1 MSLIFVSYR
10 RQDTQ
15 SATGRLCDKLQMH
28 FSVDQVFHDIESI
41 EPGSSF
47 PATIASKIAESSIVL
62 VMIGRHWLSRAGDD
76 GRSRLF
82 EPDDYVRLEIATALA
97 PRHSRDPGARRGR
110 RDASRPRPCRTPSPA
125 LSTRQAHEISEQ
137 RWQYDSDLLVKQI
150 ERFVPAEGTS
160 TVRGTSTL
168 GQTLLQS
175 VVGWPFDF
183 AQLLVRPRRQLNALL
198 NQPNVVMRA
207 AVFFALSHIV
217 AGWLFVQ
224 QDLVASVPAFVLTG
238 VPEGAFILVLV
249 MVPLHLAARLLRAPS
264 HAPTTMMMLAYV
276 QSVAMVLVAGGC
288 ALIWTGLTLA
298 NPDIGPSMRSVVYTN
313 LPIEVRMARFTEV
326 IQTAV
331 GGPFMA
337 AVALASLI
345 WLFTAGWLVVAIQA
359 FRDMWRISRLR
370 FAAILILVALMLGVV
385 GAFVT
390 FAATL

>member
-1 MSLIFVSYR
+1 VSLIFVSYR

-47 PATIASKIAESSIVL
+47 PAIMASKIAESSIVL
-62 VMIGRHWLSRAGDD
+62 VMIGRHWLDSAGNE

-82 EPDDYVRLEIATALA
+82 EPNDYVRLEVEAALRRGIPVIPVLVEGAAMPAASALPEPIAALA
-97 PRHSRDPGARRGR
+97 
-110 RDASRPRPCRTPSPA
+110 
-125 LSTRQAHEISEQ
+125 TRQAHEITEQ
-137 RWQYDSDLLVKQI
+137 RWQYDSDRLVKEI
-150 ERFVPAEGTS
+150 ERFVAPEGAPTVQEGT
-160 TVRGTSTL
+160 VR
-168 GQTLLQS
+168 QTLLQS
-175 VVGWPFDF
+175 VASWPFDF

-198 NQPNVVMRA
+198 NQPNGVMRA

-238 VPEGAFILVLV
+238 VPEGAFILMLV

-276 QSVAMVLVAGGC
+276 QSAAMVLVACGC
-288 ALIWTGLTLA
+288 ASIWTGLTLA

-313 LPIEVRMARFTEV
+313 LPIEVRMARVTEV
-326 IQTAV
+326 LQTAV

-337 AVALASLI
+337 GFALANLI
-345 WLFTAGWLVVAIQA
+345 WLYAAGWLVAA
-359 FRDMWRISRLR
+359 SGEFRTMWRISRLR
-370 FAAILILVALMLGVV
+370 SAAILMLVALMLGVV

>member
-1 MSLIFVSYR
+1 VSLIFVSYR

-15 SATGRLCDKLQMH
+15 SATGRLSDKLQTH
-28 FSVDQVFHDIESI
+28 FGADQVFHDIESI
-41 EPGSSF
+41 EAGSDF
-47 PATIASKIAESSIVL
+47 AATIESKIAGSSVVL
-62 VMIGRHWLSRAGDD
+62 VMIGRHWAEATSDHGHA
-76 GRSRLF
+76 RLF
-82 EPDDYVRLEIATALA
+82 DPGDYVRLEIATALHRRI
-97 PRHSRDPGARRGR
+97 PVIPVLVEGAAMPQ
-110 RDASRPRPCRTPSPA
+110 ASVLPNA
-125 LSTRQAHEISEQ
+125 IAGLSTRQAHEITEQ
-137 RWQYDSDLLVKQI
+137 RWQYDSDLLVKEI
-150 ERFVPAEGTS
+150 ERFVAPEGTS
-160 TVRGTSTL
+160 TVEDATL
-168 GQTLLQS
+168 RQTLLQS

-183 AQLLVRPRRQLNALL
+183 AQLLVRPRGQLNALL

-238 VPEGAFILVLV
+238 VPEGAFILLLV
-249 MVPLHLAARLLRAPS
+249 MVPLHFAARLVRAPS

-276 QSVAMVLVAGGC
+276 QSVAMVLVASGC

-326 IQTAV
+326 IQPAV

-345 WLFTAGWLVVAIQA
+345 WLFTAAWLVVAIQA

-370 FAAILILVALMLGVV
+370 SAAILILVALMLGVV

>member
-1 MSLIFVSYR
+1 VSLIFVSYR

-41 EPGSSF
+41 EPGSRF
-47 PATIASKIAESSIVL
+47 PAIIASKIAESSIVL
-62 VMIGRHWLSRAGDD
+62 VIIGRHWLDSAGDD

-82 EPDDYVRLEIATALA
+82 EPDDYLRLEIATALQ
-97 PRHSRDPGARRGR
+97 RDIPVIPVLVEGAVMPP
-110 RDASRPRPCRTPSPA
+110 ASA
-125 LSTRQAHEISEQ
+125 LPEPIAALAALQAIEITEQ
-137 RWQYDSDLLVKQI
+137 RWQYDSDLLVKKI
-150 ERFVPAEGTS
+150 ERFVAPEGTS
-160 TVRGTSTL
+160 TVEDATL
-168 GQTLLQS
+168 RQTLLQS

-183 AQLLVRPRRQLNALL
+183 AQLLVRPRGQLNALL
-198 NQPNVVMRA
+198 NQPNVVTRA

-238 VPEGAFILVLV
+238 VPEGAFILLLV
-249 MVPLHLAARLLRAPS
+249 MVPLHFAACLVRAPS

-276 QSVAMVLVAGGC
+276 QSVAMVLVASGC

-326 IQTAV
+326 IQPAV

-345 WLFTAGWLVVAIQA
+345 WLFTAAWLVVAIQA

-370 FAAILILVALMLGVV
+370 FAAILSLVALILGVV

>member
-15 SATGRLCDKLQMH
+15 SATGRLCDKLQAH
-28 FSVDQVFHDIESI
+28 FGAEQVFHDIESI
-41 EPGSSF
+41 EAGSDF
-47 PATIASKIAESSIVL
+47 AAIIESKIAGSSVVL
-62 VMIGRHWLSRAGDD
+62 VMIGRHWAEATSDHGHA
-76 GRSRLF
+76 RLF
-82 EPDDYVRLEIATALA
+82 DPGDYVRLEIATALHRRI
-97 PRHSRDPGARRGR
+97 PVIPVLVEGAAMPQ
-110 RDASRPRPCRTPSPA
+110 ASA
-125 LSTRQAHEISEQ
+125 LPNAIAGFSTRQAHEISEQ

-150 ERFVPAEGTS
+150 ERFVPAEGTP
-160 TVRGTSTL
+160 TAEGASTL
-168 GQTLLQS
+168 GQTLLQT
-175 VVGWPFDF
+175 VVGWPFEF
-183 AQLLVRPRRQLNALL
+183 GQLLVRPRRRMTALVT
-198 NQPNVVMRA
+198 QPNLMTRSA
-207 AVFFALSHIV
+207 MFFALAHIV
-217 AGWLFVQ
+217 AAWLFVQ
-224 QDLVASVPAFVLTG
+224 PDLVASVPAFVLTG

-249 MVPLHLAARLLRAPS
+249 MVPLHLAARLVRAPS

-276 QSVAMVLVAGGC
+276 QSVAMVLVASGC

-298 NPDIGPSMRSVVYTN
+298 NPDIGPSMRSVVYNN

-326 IQTAV
+326 IQPAV

-345 WLFTAGWLVVAIQA
+345 WLFTAALLVVAIQA

>member
-15 SATGRLCDKLQMH
+15 SATGRLCDKLQAH

-41 EPGSSF
+41 APGSSF
-47 PATIASKIAESSIVL
+47 PATIVAKIAASSIVL
-62 VMIGRHWLSRAGDD
+62 VMIGRHWLDSAGND

-82 EPDDYVRLEIATALA
+82 EPDDYVRLEIATALQ
-97 PRHSRDPGARRGR
+97 RDIPLIPVLVEGAAMPQ
-110 RDASRPRPCRTPSPA
+110 ASA
-125 LSTRQAHEISEQ
+125 LPNAIAGLSNRQAHEISEQ
-137 RWQYDSDLLVKQI
+137 RWQYDTDTLVRQL
-150 ERFVPAEGTS
+150 ERYVPAEGSS
-160 TVRGTSTL
+160 TIQTTSTL
-168 GQTLLQS
+168 GRTLFQS

-183 AQLLVRPRRQLNALL
+183 AQLLVRPRQQLNALL

-224 QDLVASVPAFVLTG
+224 EDLVASVPAFVLTG
-238 VPEGAFILVLV
+238 VPEGAFILILV
-249 MVPLHLAARLLRAPS
+249 MVLLHLAARLLRAPS

-288 ALIWTGLTLA
+288 ELIWTGLTLA
-298 NPDIGPSMRSVVYTN
+298 NPDIGPSMRSAVYTN
-313 LPIEVRMARFTEV
+313 LPIEVRIARFTEV
-326 IQTAV
+326 IQPAV

-337 AVALASLI
+337 AVALACLI

-359 FRDMWRISRLR
+359 FRDMWMISRIR
-370 FAAILILVALMLGVV
+370 FAAILILVALVLSIASALVV
-385 GAFVT
+385 
-390 FAATL
+390 FAGTL